1 MQSTTDRVTPPPAA
15 SAARTLETTAWQGE
29 LLRALADDHP
39 GTETELDGTW
49 ASAPPRLSAEVLSVK
64 RVPAGSGVSYG
75 HTHVTAEE
83 TTLALVYL
91 GYGHG
96 LPRKAGNRAAVT
108 WTPDPTQAESSR
120 APAPSTARGS
130 STPVRGS
137 STPVRMP
144 IVGRVAMDVLVV
156 DAGAGVSELDRPIA
170 AGDRVVVFGDPGVGE
185 ISIAEW
191 AATVGEAPAVLL
203 ACLDARVIRIEAG

>member
-1 MQSTTDRVTPPPAA
+1 MQSTTDRVTSPPAA
-15 SAARTLETTAWQGE
+15 SAARTLEITARQSQ
-29 LLRALADDHP
+29 LLDALAHGDT
-39 GTETELDGTW
+39 GAEAELDGTW

-96 LPRKAGNRAAVT
+96 LPRKSGNLAAVT
-108 WTPDPTQAESSR
+108 WAPHPAAAESPR
-120 APAPSTARGS
+120 
-130 STPVRGS
+130 TPES

-156 DAGAGVSELDRPIA
+156 DAGTRVSEGHRPIT
-170 AGDRVVVFGDPGVGE
+170 AGDRVVVFGDPDAGE
-185 ISIAEW
+185 IPIAEW
-191 AATVGEAPAVLL
+191 AATVDEAPAVLL
-203 ACLDARVIRIEAG
+203 ACLDARVIRIVGGRR